1 MNKYE
6 TAVTNVRNLGA
17 DSLYQYSP
25 KGKIYCIN
33 YPYNSVTK
41 GISTFII
48 DSRNASPINVVC
60 TLTKESQINVDVIQI
75 LNYPLTVDQIIEALP
90 HEQRTKVIKIRGKK

>member
-6 TAVTNVRNLGA
+6 IIVTNVQNLGA

-33 YPYNSVTK
+33 SPYNSVTK
-41 GISTFII
+41 SISTFII
-48 DSRNASPINVVC
+48 DSPNASPRNVVC
-60 TLTKESQINVDVIQI
+60 TLTQESQINVDVIHI
-75 LNYPLTVDQIIEALP
+75 LNYPLTVDQIIESLP
-90 HEQRTKVIKIRGKK
+90 HEQKTKVINIRRHK